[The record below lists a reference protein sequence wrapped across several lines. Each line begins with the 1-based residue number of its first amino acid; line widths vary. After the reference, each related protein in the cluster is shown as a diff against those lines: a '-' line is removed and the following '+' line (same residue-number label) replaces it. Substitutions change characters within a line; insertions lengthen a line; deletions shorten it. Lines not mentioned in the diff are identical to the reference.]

1 MCKGD
6 QAIHSVYIVYVH
18 LQKWEKIPLMQSR
31 AEHVIAK
38 SAWKADNP

>member
-1 MCKGD
+1 MYKGD
-6 QAIHSVYIVYVH
+6 QAIHSRLHCLCTLAKV
-18 LQKWEKIPLMQSR
+18 EKIPLMQSR